1 MTRRCLVLQ
10 PIHGVGLELLRQ
22 RGIDAIAPAPGHGAL
37 LSLAASVDALITRNA
52 TIDRPMMEAG
62 QRLAAI
68 GCHGSGHNS
77 IALAAASACG
87 IPVVNTP
94 GANAHSVAE
103 HAIALMLAVARR
115 IPQADAAGRARD
127 LRFKFENDF
136 MQLRGRTL
144 GLAGWGHTARAT
156 AEIAAAGLGMRV
168 LAWRRGHADA
178 APRSDVVFTEDLAV
192 LLAEAH
198 VLSLHL
204 PLTPQTRH
212 IIGRGALAAM
222 KRGAILINTGRGG
235 LIDEDALLAALQSK
249 QLFGAGLD
257 VLAHEEG
264 GETHENLL
272 ASPQVVITPH
282 VAGTTETALQATAI
296 AICDQVADILEGR
309 RPAHLV
315 NPDVWSRRRLPVPVA
330 PIA

>member
-1 MTRRCLVLQ
+1 MTRRCLILQ
-10 PIHGVGLELLRQ
+10 PIHGVGLDLLRQ
-22 RGIDAIAPAPGHGAL
+22 RGVETIVPAPGHSAA
-37 LSLAASVDALITRNA
+37 LSLVTTVDALITRNA

-62 QRLAAI
+62 ERLAAI

-77 IALAAASACG
+77 IALTAASACG

-115 IPQADAAGRARD
+115 IPQADAAGRNRD
-127 LRFKFENDF
+127 LRFKFEHDF
-136 MQLRGRTL
+136 VQLSGRTL

-168 LAWRRGHADA
+168 LVWRRGHADP
-178 APRSDVVFTEDLAV
+178 APHPHVVFTDDLAV
-192 LLAEAH
+192 LLAEAD

-212 IIGRGALAAM
+212 IVGRSALAAM

-235 LIDEDALLAALQSK
+235 LVDEDALIEALQSNH
-249 QLFGAGLD
+249 LFGAGLD
-257 VLAHEEG
+257 VLAYEEG
-264 GETHENLL
+264 GETHESLM
-272 ASPQVVITPH
+272 ASPRVVITPH
-282 VAGTTETALQATAI
+282 VAGTTETALRATAI
-296 AICDQVADILEGR
+296 AICDQIADILEGR

-315 NPDVWSRRRLPVPVA
+315 NPDVWSRRRLPM
-330 PIA
+330 PIV

>member
-1 MTRRCLVLQ
+1 M
-10 PIHGVGLELLRQ
+10 PWQ
-22 RGIDAIAPAPGHGAL
+22 R
-37 LSLAASVDALITRNA
+37 S
-52 TIDRPMMEAG
+52 
-62 QRLAAI
+62 
-68 GCHGSGHNS
+68 NS
-77 IALAAASACG
+77 IALAAASDCG

-94 GANAHSVAE
+94 GANAHSMVE
-103 HAIALMLAVARR
+103 HSIALMLAVGSR
-115 IPQADAAGRARD
+115 IPQADVAGRARD
-127 LRFKFENDF
+127 LRFKFEHDF

-168 LAWRRGHADA
+168 LAWRRGYADP
-178 APRSDVVFTEDLAV
+178 APRPDVVFTEDLAV
-192 LLAEAH
+192 LLAEAD

-212 IIGRGALAAM
+212 IVGRDALAAM
-222 KRGAILINTGRGG
+222 RRGAILINTGRGG
-235 LIDEDALLAALQSK
+235 LVDEDALIEALQAK

-264 GETHENLL
+264 GETHESLL

-309 RPAHLV
+309 RPGHLV
-315 NPDVWSRRRLPVPVA
+315 NPDVWSRRRVPMPAA